1 MNRIRGAFRALADFR
16 NLYRD
21 YGVKEMMELR
31 EARAAVDE
39 ASRKLREDP
48 DPERDALLAT
58 LRELRQTSEQ
68 LVDKVAEDERKRQ
81 EVQNKSDEQL
91 QRTMAA
97 LDRAIKG
104 K

>member
-1 MNRIRGAFRALADFR
+1 MNRIRGAFRAIADFR
-16 NLYRD
+16 RLYRD
-21 YGVKEMMELR
+21 YGVKEMVELR
-31 EARAAVDE
+31 EAKAAVDE
-39 ASRKLREDP
+39 ATRRAREDP

-58 LRELRQTSEQ
+58 LRELRQASAQ
-68 LVDKVAEDERKRQ
+68 LVDKVSEDEQKRHDAQ
-81 EVQNKSDEQL
+81 HKADEQL